1 MDNATLQDLDITTLN
16 CSQGFFTNP
25 KTGRCSPACGHGVWE
40 ELPHNIVVA
49 FKAAHSLVGV
59 FRFLGGI
66 VAFAMVVY
74 NYKIV

>member
-25 KTGRCSPACGHGVWE
+25 KTGRCSPACGVWE
-40 ELPHNIVVA
+40 ELPYNTVVA
-49 FKAAHSLVGV
+49 FKAVRSLVGA
-59 FRFLGGI
+59 FHFLGSI
-66 VAFAMVVY
+66 VALAMAVY